1 MVSSTLTTSFM
12 TSYLVLFGY
21 TCITLIEALRTQN
34 VNVRN
39 IMNIETT
46 VSIVAGY
53 VYSLFLT
60 MIKEPNFQLKDITHL
75 RYIDW
80 MITTPLI
87 LLGIVLFYSGDD
99 LTNYKTFG
107 LIAALNWAML
117 YSGYLGETG
126 KISKLTGF
134 VLGFVFL
141 FAVFYVFLCCIMGTG
156 KSLVVFTIF
165 AFIWSLY
172 GVVYMIEDEET
183 KNLSYN
189 TLDVFAKAIFGVLL
203 WLYFGKV
210 LKF

>member
-1 MVSSTLTTSFM
+1 
-12 TSYLVLFGY
+12 
-21 TCITLIEALRTQN
+21 
-34 VNVRN
+34 
-39 IMNIETT
+39 MNIESA

-53 VYSLFLT
+53 VYSIFLT
-60 MIKEPNFQLKDITHL
+60 MIKEPGFELKEITHL

-80 MITTPLI
+80 MITTPLL

-99 LTNYKTFG
+99 LTNYKIFG
-107 LIAALNWAML
+107 LIAALNWGML

-126 KISKLTGF
+126 KISKLAGF
-134 VLGFVFL
+134 LLGFLFL

-165 AFIWSLY
+165 AVIWSLY

-183 KNLSYN
+183 KNISYN
-189 TLDVFAKAIFGVLL
+189 TLDVFAKAIFGVIL

>member
-1 MVSSTLTTSFM
+1 MVSSRLSASFM

-21 TCITLIEALRTQN
+21 TCITFIEALRTPN
-34 VNVRN
+34 VNVRH
-39 IMNIETT
+39 IMNIETA

-53 VYSLFLT
+53 VYSIFLT
-60 MIKEPNFQLKDITHL
+60 MSKEPNFDLKSITHL

-87 LLGIVLFYSGDD
+87 LLTIVLFYSGDD

-107 LIAALNWAML
+107 LIALLNWGML

-126 KISKLTGF
+126 AISKMAGF
-134 VLGFVFL
+134 GLGFAFL
-141 FAVFYVFLCCIMGTG
+141 FAVFYIFLCCIMGTG
-156 KSLVVFTIF
+156 KSLVVFIIF
-165 AFIWSLY
+165 TLIWSLY
-172 GVVYMIEDEET
+172 GVVYMIENDET
-183 KNLSYN
+183 KNIFYN
-189 TLDVFAKAIFGVLL
+189 TLDVFAKAVFGVIL